1 MRVYIDTGVFIDYLA
16 RRRHSGAYLRTAE
29 RRGRTPVQLAADAEE
44 CFSRLQRGHTAI
56 TSSLTFFELEEA
68 LFDRLS
74 RAASGMSYGS
84 RFVLSAAR
92 AVVVQM
98 EILVGQCGVQVIDL
112 SFASI
117 QQLTR
122 NVDLQIAGLRAG
134 DTLHMTT
141 ATAEHA
147 EVMLTGDTHLLALD
161 GHYPNT
167 SGTAIHCWDT
177 DEALNHL

>member
-1 MRVYIDTGVFIDYLA
+1 ML
-16 RRRHSGAYLRTAE
+16 
-29 RRGRTPVQLAADAEE
+29 P
-44 CFSRLQRGHTAI
+44 
-56 TSSLTFFELEEA
+56 
-68 LFDRLS
+68 
-74 RAASGMSYGS
+74 
-84 RFVLSAAR
+84 AAR

-98 EILVGQCGVQVIDL
+98 EILVGQFGVQVIDL

-141 ATAEHA
+141 TTAEDA

-161 GHYPNT
+161 GRYPNT
-167 SGTAIHCWDT
+167 SGSAIHCWDT
-177 DEALNHL
+177 AETLNHL